1 MREELGTEIV
11 DMDLLLR
18 RAAAGF
24 SYPATPSFAASVTA
38 RLEGADAP
46 ADLMETMR
54 RWWRR
59 PALRAALATLGAVAL
74 VLGAVLAIPQSRT
87 AVADLLGLSH
97 VQVRP
102 LTETDLPPAL
112 GPEDFALLVTAEVA
126 QGKSTVPLRLP
137 TYPNGV
143 GGPDAV
149 YLQILGADTVT
160 IFVYEDAG
168 FDLYQSRL
176 RGFFG
181 KEVPVATMAAEV
193 GGVLALWI
201 PPGGHVTEYIDADG
215 IAFEGSRRTVER
227 AVLLWQEDGITY
239 RLETFL
245 PLEEAVRVAESLR

>member
-11 DMDLLLR
+11 ELDLLLR

-24 SYPATPSFAASVTA
+24 SYPRTPSYAASVTA
-38 RLEGADAP
+38 RLERADVTM
-46 ADLMETMR
+46 DFMETMR
-54 RWWRR
+54 RWWQR

-112 GPEDFALLVTAEVA
+112 GPEDFALPVTAAVA
-126 QGKSTVPLRLP
+126 QAKSSVPLRLP
-137 TYPNGV
+137 TYPNGI

-149 YLQILGADTVT
+149 YLQILGADTVI
-160 IFVYEDAG
+160 IFVYEDEG

-181 KEVPVATMAAEV
+181 KGVPVATMAAEV
-193 GGVLALWI
+193 AGVLAFWI
-201 PPGGHVTEYIDADG
+201 QPGGHVAEYIDPGGMPVA
-215 IAFEGSRRTVER
+215 ESRRTVER

-245 PLEEAVRVAESLR
+245 SLEEAVRVAESLR